1 MDELRQVILDYVT
14 REYLEEGDDR
24 EVGVATPL
32 ISSGIVDSFSMVSL
46 KLFLERK
53 YSLRIPDAEAS
64 PEAFDSV
71 ERIAGLVERLG
82 GVAQPVAAGERR
94 EP

>member
-1 MDELRQVILDYVT
+1 MDELRRVILDYVR

-24 EVGVATPL
+24 ALLADTPL

-82 GVAQPVAAGERR
+82 GVAQPVAAGERSQ
-94 EP
+94 P

>member
-1 MDELRQVILDYVT
+1 MDELRRVILDYVT

-24 EVGVATPL
+24 VVGVDTPL

-46 KLFLERK
+46 KLFLERR
-53 YSLRIPDAEAS
+53 YSLRIPDADAS
-64 PEAFDSV
+64 TEAFDSV

-82 GVAQPVAAGERR
+82 GVPQPASAGARR